1 MTTQRRIG
9 TRKGNLMTSKKMR
22 KPSMQPT
29 TDDARQNIARA
40 LGLDRHRPAMQMD
53 ESKWEGVVRVHVIMD
68 VDLSAR
74 IAKINVGR
82 MTESLVAVA
91 TKPEE
96 GLNIAVTGMTIEFT
110 MEPWAEGADRNA
122 AEKKAVFAVLQLLE
136 RNAKE
141 GVCVQD
147 VRVEG

>member
-1 MTTQRRIG
+1 
-9 TRKGNLMTSKKMR
+9 
-22 KPSMQPT
+22 
-29 TDDARQNIARA
+29 
-40 LGLDRHRPAMQMD
+40 MD
-53 ESKWEGVVRVHVIMD
+53 KNKWAGVVRVHVVMD

-110 MEPWAEGADRNA
+110 MELWAEGADQNA
-122 AEKKAVFAVLQLLE
+122 AEKKAVFETRKLLE
-136 RNAKE
+136 RNRRE